1 MKQTVKI
8 GDQEV
13 EMLATA
19 ASDIYFYELFHEDP
33 IKITMEGNAE
43 GGVYK
48 MMHKMGFV
56 MAMQAVKE
64 RKEMIKLTFE
74 DYVKWADQFDR
85 SDYAEAIAEI
95 RLVYERQKD
104 GESEPKKEEDQ

>member
-1 MKQTVKI
+1 MKQTVRI

-13 EMLATA
+13 DMLATA

-48 MMHKMGFV
+48 MLHKMGFI

-104 GESEPKKEEDQ
+104 GESEPKKGEDQ